1 MKTDSCYSL
10 AKDNN
15 DPKIRDYGDH
25 HGEPMQAELL
35 DIRNHIAQYPP
46 FDEMP
51 EEMLERIVGSIE
63 VAYYRAGTHILELK
77 QQNHWLHYVRS
88 GAVEI
93 YRRSGELYNRVSEG
107 EIFGQFGLLRNQQVR
122 FPAKALEDTL
132 VYKIPFEIFQYL
144 WENDENFADF
154 VEVEDRSRLR
164 TAVSRQA
171 KSNELMTAKV
181 TRLISR
187 QPVCAPAT
195 VRLQEAARIMT
206 DHGVSALLLVDD
218 AENQHRLKGII
229 TDRDLRTRAV
239 TNALASETPI
249 SDIMS
254 EDLITISARSYIFE
268 AMLTMLHNNV
278 HHLPVMEGEEIRGV
292 VALSDI
298 VKYESQSSLYLV
310 SNIYHQQ
317 DVKGLKKLSLDIR
330 DSFVR
335 LVNEDANS
343 HMIGSAMAGIG
354 RSFSQ
359 RLLEL
364 GEEKLGPPP
373 VPYCF
378 MALGSMAR
386 DEQLVVTDQD
396 NALVLDD
403 SFVPEEHDEYF
414 QALAKFVSDGLA
426 ECGYRYCTGDIM
438 ATNVKW
444 RQPLRVWKQYFT
456 DWIENPKAEA
466 LLNSNIFFDLDGI
479 HGETRFAEELKTLIV
494 RKASGSQRFLTFLA
508 RNALNRTPPL
518 GFFRTFV
525 LEEDGKHQKSFN
537 LKRRG
542 TAPVSDLIR
551 VHALA
556 CGSRSQNSFERLR
569 DIAKTSLMLEDDAGN
584 LRDAL
589 EFISIVRIRHQALA
603 IEEGREPDN
612 NVRPEDL
619 SPFERSHLKDAFQ
632 IVSNAQKFLRFRYNA
647 GSTR

>member
-1 MKTDSCYSL
+1 
-10 AKDNN
+10 
-15 DPKIRDYGDH
+15 
-25 HGEPMQAELL
+25 MQAELL
-35 DIRNHIAQYPP
+35 DIRNHMAQHPP
-46 FDEMP
+46 FDEMTD
-51 EEMLERIVGSIE
+51 ELLDQVVQSIE
-63 VAYYRAGTHILELK
+63 VVYFRAGTRVLELG
-77 QQNHWLHYVRS
+77 QSNHWLHYVRS

-93 YRRSGELYNRVSEG
+93 FRRSGELYNRIGEG
-107 EIFGQFGLLRNQQVR
+107 EIFGQFGLLRNKKVR
-122 FPAKALEDTL
+122 FPAQALEDCL
-132 VYKIPFEIFQYL
+132 IYRIPDETFQLL
-144 WENDENFADF
+144 WESDENFADF

-164 TAVSRQA
+164 SALSRRE
-171 KSNELMTAKV
+171 KSNELMTSRV

-187 QPVCAPAT
+187 APVAAPTT

-206 DHGVSALLLVDD
+206 DKGVSALLLMEDT
-218 AENQHRLKGII
+218 EEGERLKGII
-229 TDRDLRTRAV
+229 TDRDLRTRAL
-239 TNALASETPI
+239 TEALPSETPV
-249 SDIMS
+249 SEIMTS
-254 EDLITISARSYIFE
+254 GLITIRSNMYIFE

-278 HHLPVMEGEEIRGV
+278 HHLPVMDKDEVRGV
-292 VALSDI
+292 IALSDI
-298 VKYESQSSLYLV
+298 VKYESQNSLYLV

-317 DVKGLKKLSLDIR
+317 HVKGLKKLSRDVR

-335 LVNEDANS
+335 MVNEDANS

-354 RSFSQ
+354 RSFTQ

-378 MALGSMAR
+378 LALGSMAR

-396 NALVLDD
+396 NAMILDD
-403 SFVPEEHDEYF
+403 SFVPEEHDAYF
-414 QALAKFVSDGLA
+414 LALAKFVSDGLA
-426 ECGYRYCTGDIM
+426 ECGYTYCTGDIM
-438 ATNVKW
+438 ATNPKW
-444 RQPLRVWKQYFT
+444 RQPLNVWKGYFT

-479 HGETRFAEELKTLIV
+479 YGETDFAEQLKTLV
-494 RKASGSQRFLTFLA
+494 AEKASNSQRFLTMLA

-525 LEEDGKHQKSFN
+525 LEEDGKQQKTFN

-542 TAPVSDLIR
+542 TAPISDLIR

-569 DIAKTSLMLEDDAGN
+569 DVAKTRLLMEDDAGN
-584 LRDAL
+584 LRDAM
-589 EFISIVRIRHQALA
+589 EFISIVRIRHQALS
-603 IEEGREPDN
+603 IESDEEPDN

-632 IVSNAQKFLRFRYNA
+632 VVSNAQKFLRFRYNA
-647 GSTR
+647 GTVRNA

>member
-1 MKTDSCYSL
+1 
-10 AKDNN
+10 
-15 DPKIRDYGDH
+15 
-25 HGEPMQAELL
+25 MQAELI
-35 DIRNHIAQYPP
+35 DIRNHMAQFPP

-51 EEMLERIVGSIE
+51 EELMDHVVGGVE
-63 VAYYRAGTHILELK
+63 VEYFRAGTQILEFG
-77 QQNHWLHYVRS
+77 QDNSWLYYIRS

-93 YRRSGELYNRVSEG
+93 YRRSGELYNRIGEG
-107 EIFGQFGLLRNQQVR
+107 DIFGQFGLLMNKTVR

-132 VYKIPFEIFQYL
+132 IYRIPEATFQYL
-144 WENDENFADF
+144 FENDDGFADF
-154 VEVEDRSRLR
+154 VETEDRSRLR
-164 TAVSRQA
+164 SALSRRE
-171 KSNELMTAKV
+171 KSNDLMTSKV

-187 QPVCAPAT
+187 TPVSAPCT

-206 DHGVSALLLVDD
+206 DQGVSALLLMDESAD
-218 AENQHRLKGII
+218 HPRLKGII

-239 TNALASETPI
+239 TEALPSETPI

-254 EDLITISARSYIFE
+254 EGLITIRASAYIFE
-268 AMLTMLHNNV
+268 AMLMMLHNNV
-278 HHLPVMEGEEIRGV
+278 HHLPVMDKDEVRGV
-292 VALSDI
+292 IALSDI

-310 SNIYHQQ
+310 SNIYHQN
-317 DVKGLKKLSLDIR
+317 DVKGLKKISR
-330 DSFVR
+330 DVPDTFVR
-335 LVNEDANS
+335 MVNEDANS

-354 RSFSQ
+354 RSFTQ

-373 VPYCF
+373 IPYCF

-396 NALVLDD
+396 NAMILDD

-414 QALAKFVSDGLA
+414 LALAKFVSDGLA
-426 ECGYRYCTGDIM
+426 ECGYKYCTGEIM
-438 ATNVKW
+438 ATNPKW
-444 RQPLRVWKQYFT
+444 RQPLRVWKGYFT

-479 HGETRFAEELKTLIV
+479 HGKNEFAEELKAV
-494 RKASGSQRFLTFLA
+494 VAEKASHSQRFLTLMA

-525 LEEDGKHQKSFN
+525 LEEDGQHRKTFN

-542 TAPVSDLIR
+542 TAPLSDLIR
-551 VHALA
+551 IHALA
-556 CGSRSQNSFERLR
+556 CGSRAQNSFERLKA
-569 DIAKTSLMLEDDAGN
+569 IGQTKLLLEDDLGN

-603 IEEGREPDN
+603 IEDGRNPDN

-632 IVSNAQKFLRFRYNA
+632 VVSNAQKFLRFRYNA
-647 GSTR
+647 QVGRNAQ

>member
-1 MKTDSCYSL
+1 
-10 AKDNN
+10 
-15 DPKIRDYGDH
+15 
-25 HGEPMQAELL
+25 MQAELI
-35 DIRNHIAQYPP
+35 DIRNHMAQYPP
-46 FDEMP
+46 FDEMA
-51 EEMLERIVGSIE
+51 EELLDRVVGGIE
-63 VAYYRAGTHILELK
+63 VVYFKAGSQILEFGEPS
-77 QQNHWLHYVRS
+77 NWLYYVRS

-93 YRRSGELYNRVSEG
+93 YRRSGELYNRISEG
-107 EIFGQFGLLRNQQVR
+107 EIFGQFGLLMNRKVR

-132 VYKIPFEIFQYL
+132 VYKIPGEIFQYL
-144 WENDENFADF
+144 WESDDNFADF
-154 VEVEDRSRLR
+154 VEIEDRSRLR
-164 TAVSRQA
+164 SAVSRRE
-171 KSNELMTAKV
+171 KSNELMTSKV

-187 QPVCAPAT
+187 EPVTAPRT

-206 DHGVSALLLVDD
+206 ENGVSALLLMD
-218 AENQHRLKGII
+218 EEGEKPRLKGII
-229 TDRDLRTRAV
+229 TDRDLRTRALSE
-239 TNALASETPI
+239 ALASETPI
-249 SDIMS
+249 SEIMS
-254 EDLITISARSYIFE
+254 EDLITIRSNLFIFE

-278 HHLPVMEGEEIRGV
+278 HHLPVMDGEEVRGV
-292 VALSDI
+292 IALSDI

-317 DVKGLKKLSLDIR
+317 DVKGLKKISLDVR

-335 LVNEDANS
+335 MVNEDANS

-354 RSFSQ
+354 RSFTQ

-364 GEEKLGPPP
+364 GEEKFGPPP

-396 NALVLDD
+396 NAMILDD
-403 SFVPEEHDEYF
+403 SFVPEAHDEYF
-414 QALAKFVSDGLA
+414 RVLAKFVSDGLA
-426 ECGYRYCTGDIM
+426 ECGYSYCTGDIM
-438 ATNVKW
+438 ATNQKW
-444 RQPLRVWKQYFT
+444 RQPLSVWKGYFT

-479 HGETRFAEELKTLIV
+479 YGETEFAEQLKALV
-494 RKASGSQRFLTFLA
+494 AEKASNSQRFLAMMA
-508 RNALNRTPPL
+508 RNALNRTPPI

-525 LEEDGKHQKSFN
+525 LEEDGKQQKTFN

-542 TAPVSDLIR
+542 TAPLSDLIR
-551 VHALA
+551 IHALA
-556 CGSRSQNSFERLR
+556 CKSRAQNSFERLKA
-569 DIAKTSLMLEDDAGN
+569 IGNTKLLMEDDLGN

-603 IEEGREPDN
+603 IEAGREPDN

-632 IVSNAQKFLRFRYNA
+632 VVNNAQKFLRFRYNA
-647 GSTR
+647 QVARNV

>member
-1 MKTDSCYSL
+1 
-10 AKDNN
+10 
-15 DPKIRDYGDH
+15 
-25 HGEPMQAELL
+25 MQAELI
-35 DIRNHIAQYPP
+35 DIRNHLAQHAP
-46 FDEMP
+46 FDEMA
-51 EEMLERIVGSIE
+51 EEMLDKVVSSIE
-63 VAYYRAGTHILELK
+63 ISYFRAGTPILEFG
-77 QQNHWLHYVRS
+77 QRNTWLFYVRS

-93 YRRSGELYNRVSEG
+93 YRRSGELYSRMGEG
-107 EIFGQFGLLRNQQVR
+107 EFFGQFGLMMHKTVR
-122 FPAKALEDTL
+122 FPAKAIEDCL
-132 VYKIPFEIFQYL
+132 IYRIPDTVFQYL

-154 VEVEDRSRLR
+154 ADTEGRSRLR
-164 TAVSRQA
+164 SAVSRRE
-171 KSNELMTAKV
+171 KSNVLMTSKV

-187 QPVCAPAT
+187 KPVSAPCT

-206 DHGVSALLLVDD
+206 DQGVSALLLMDEEGD
-218 AENQHRLKGII
+218 RPKLKGII

-239 TNALASETPI
+239 TEALPSETPI
-249 SDIMS
+249 SEIMS
-254 EDLITISARSYIFE
+254 DDPITTRARSFIFE
-268 AMLTMLHNNV
+268 AMLTMLHNNI
-278 HHLPVMEGEEIRGV
+278 HHLPVMDNDEVRGV
-292 VALSDI
+292 IALSDI
-298 VKYESQSSLYLV
+298 AKYESQSSLYLV

-317 DVKGLKKLSLDIR
+317 DIKGLKKISRDVR

-354 RSFSQ
+354 RSFTQ

-396 NALVLDD
+396 NAMILDD
-403 SFVPEEHDEYF
+403 SFNPPEHDAYF
-414 QALAKFVSDGLA
+414 LALAKFVSDGLDA
-426 ECGYRYCTGDIM
+426 CGYTYCTGDIM
-438 ATNVKW
+438 ATNEKW
-444 RQPLRVWKQYFT
+444 RQPLKVWKSYFI
-456 DWIENPKAEA
+456 DWIDNPKAEA

-479 HGETRFAEELKTLIV
+479 YGRTEFAEELKILV
-494 RKASGSQRFLTFLA
+494 AERASNSQRFLAMLA

-525 LEEDGKHQKSFN
+525 MEEDGKQNNTFN

-542 TAPVSDLIR
+542 TAPLSDLIR

-556 CGSRSQNSFERLR
+556 CGSRAQNSFNRLKA
-569 DIAKTSLMLEDDAGN
+569 IAETKLIPDDGVGN

-603 IEEGREPDN
+603 IEAGREPDN
-612 NVRPEDL
+612 NVRPEEL

-632 IVSNAQKFLRFRYNA
+632 VVSNAQKFLKFRYHSQV
-647 GSTR
+647 GRHG

>member
-1 MKTDSCYSL
+1 
-10 AKDNN
+10 
-15 DPKIRDYGDH
+15 
-25 HGEPMQAELL
+25 MQAELI
-35 DIRNHIAQYPP
+35 DIRNHLAQHAP
-46 FDEMP
+46 FDEMA
-51 EEMLERIVGSIE
+51 EEMLDKVVSSIE
-63 VAYYRAGTHILELK
+63 ISYFRAGTPILEFG
-77 QQNHWLHYVRS
+77 QRNTWLFYVRS

-93 YRRSGELYNRVSEG
+93 YRRSGELYSRMGEG
-107 EIFGQFGLLRNQQVR
+107 EFFGQFGLMMHKTVR
-122 FPAKALEDTL
+122 FPAKAIEDCL
-132 VYKIPFEIFQYL
+132 IYRIPDTVFQYL

-154 VEVEDRSRLR
+154 ADTEGRSRLR
-164 TAVSRQA
+164 SAVSRRE
-171 KSNELMTAKV
+171 KSNVLMTSKV

-187 QPVCAPAT
+187 KPVSAPCT

-206 DHGVSALLLVDD
+206 DQGVSALLLMDEEGD
-218 AENQHRLKGII
+218 RPKLKGII

-239 TNALASETPI
+239 TEALPSETPI
-249 SDIMS
+249 SEIMS
-254 EDLITISARSYIFE
+254 DDPITTRARSFIFE
-268 AMLTMLHNNV
+268 AMLTMLHNNI
-278 HHLPVMEGEEIRGV
+278 HHLPVMDNDEVRGV
-292 VALSDI
+292 IALSDI
-298 VKYESQSSLYLV
+298 AKYESQSSLYLV

-317 DVKGLKKLSLDIR
+317 DIKGLKKISRDVR

-354 RSFSQ
+354 RSFTQ

-396 NALVLDD
+396 NAMILDD
-403 SFVPEEHDEYF
+403 NFNPPEHDAYF
-414 QALAKFVSDGLA
+414 LALAKFVSDGLDA
-426 ECGYRYCTGDIM
+426 CGYTYCTGDIM
-438 ATNVKW
+438 ATNEKW
-444 RQPLRVWKQYFT
+444 RQPLKVWKSYFI
-456 DWIENPKAEA
+456 DWIDNPKAEA

-479 HGETRFAEELKTLIV
+479 YGRTEFAEELKILV
-494 RKASGSQRFLTFLA
+494 AERASNSQRFLAMLA

-525 LEEDGKHQKSFN
+525 MEEDGKQNNTFN

-542 TAPVSDLIR
+542 TAPLSDLIR

-556 CGSRSQNSFERLR
+556 CGSRAQNSFNRLKA
-569 DIAKTSLMLEDDAGN
+569 IAETKLIPDDGVGN

-603 IEEGREPDN
+603 IEAGREPDN
-612 NVRPEDL
+612 NVRPEEL

-632 IVSNAQKFLRFRYNA
+632 VVSNAQKFLKFRYHSQV
-647 GSTR
+647 GRHG

>member
-1 MKTDSCYSL
+1 
-10 AKDNN
+10 
-15 DPKIRDYGDH
+15 
-25 HGEPMQAELL
+25 MQAELI
-35 DIRNHIAQYPP
+35 DIRNHMAQFPP

-51 EEMLERIVGSIE
+51 DELLERVVESIE
-63 VAYYRAGTHILELK
+63 VEYFRAGTQILELGD
-77 QQNHWLHYVRS
+77 QNTWLYYVRS
-88 GAVEI
+88 GAVELF
-93 YRRSGELYNRVSEG
+93 RRSGELYNRVSEG
-107 EIFGQFGLLRNQQVR
+107 EIFGQFGLLMNRKVR

-132 VYKIPFEIFQYL
+132 IYRISGEVFKYL
-144 WENDENFADF
+144 FENDDNFADF
-154 VEVEDRSRLR
+154 VEIEDRSRLR
-164 TAVSRQA
+164 SALSRRE
-171 KSNELMTAKV
+171 KSNDLMTSRV

-187 QPVCAPAT
+187 ATVSAPST

-206 DHGVSALLLVDD
+206 EQGVSALLLMDEEGD
-218 AENQHRLKGII
+218 KPLLHGII

-239 TNALASETPI
+239 TEALPSETSI
-249 SDIMS
+249 SEIMS
-254 EDLITISARSYIFE
+254 EDLITIKSTAFIFE

-278 HHLPVMEGEEIRGV
+278 HHLPVMDKDEVRGV
-292 VALSDI
+292 IALSDI

-317 DVKGLKKLSLDIR
+317 DVKGLKKISRDVR

-335 LVNEDANS
+335 MVNEDANS

-354 RSFSQ
+354 RSFTQ

-373 VPYCF
+373 IPYCF

-396 NALVLDD
+396 NAMILDD
-403 SFVPEEHDEYF
+403 SFVPEEHDAYF
-414 QALAKFVSDGLA
+414 LALAKFVSDGLA
-426 ECGYRYCTGDIM
+426 ECGYKYCTGDIM
-438 ATNVKW
+438 ATNPKW
-444 RQPLRVWKQYFT
+444 RQPLQVWKNYFI

-479 HGETRFAEELKTLIV
+479 HGKTRFAEQLKALV
-494 RKASGSQRFLTFLA
+494 AERASNSQRFLTLLA

-525 LEEDGKHQKSFN
+525 LEEDGQHRKTFN

-542 TAPVSDLIR
+542 TAPLSDLIR
-551 VHALA
+551 IHALA
-556 CGSRSQNSFERLR
+556 CGSRAQNSFDRLSA
-569 DIAKTSLMLEDDAGN
+569 IGKTKLIMDEDLNN

-612 NVRPEDL
+612 NVRPQDL

-632 IVSNAQKFLRFRYNA
+632 IVSNSQKFLRFRYNA
-647 GSTR
+647 GGGRNV

>member
-1 MKTDSCYSL
+1 
-10 AKDNN
+10 
-15 DPKIRDYGDH
+15 
-25 HGEPMQAELL
+25 
-35 DIRNHIAQYPP
+35 
-46 FDEMP
+46 
-51 EEMLERIVGSIE
+51 
-63 VAYYRAGTHILELK
+63 
-77 QQNHWLHYVRS
+77 
-88 GAVEI
+88 
-93 YRRSGELYNRVSEG
+93 
-107 EIFGQFGLLRNQQVR
+107 
-122 FPAKALEDTL
+122 
-132 VYKIPFEIFQYL
+132 
-144 WENDENFADF
+144 
-154 VEVEDRSRLR
+154 
-164 TAVSRQA
+164 
-171 KSNELMTAKV
+171 
-181 TRLISR
+181 
-187 QPVCAPAT
+187 
-195 VRLQEAARIMT
+195 MT

-569 DIAKTSLMLEDDAGN
+569 DIAQTSLMLEDDAGN

-647 GSTR
+647 GSAR

>member
-1 MKTDSCYSL
+1 
-10 AKDNN
+10 
-15 DPKIRDYGDH
+15 
-25 HGEPMQAELL
+25 MQAELI
-35 DIRNHIAQYPP
+35 DIRNHMAQYPP
-46 FDEMP
+46 FDEMA
-51 EEMLERIVGSIE
+51 EELLDRVVGSIE
-63 VAYYRAGTHILELK
+63 VVYFKAGTQILGFGE
-77 QQNHWLHYVRS
+77 QNAWLCYVRS

-93 YRRSGELYNRVSEG
+93 YRRSGELYNRIGEG
-107 EIFGQFGLLRNQQVR
+107 EVFGQFGLLMRKKVR

-132 VYKIPFEIFQYL
+132 IYKIPGETFHYL

-154 VEVEDRSRLR
+154 VEIEDRSRLR
-164 TAVSRQA
+164 SALSRRE
-171 KSNELMTAKV
+171 KSNELMTSRV
-181 TRLISR
+181 IRLVSREPIS
-187 QPVCAPAT
+187 APCT

-206 DHGVSALLLVDD
+206 DNGVSALLLMDEKDGKPVL
-218 AENQHRLKGII
+218 RGII
-229 TDRDLRTRAV
+229 TDRDLRTRALSE
-239 TNALASETPI
+239 ALPSETPI

-254 EDLITISARSYIFE
+254 EDLITIRSNAFIFE

-278 HHLPVMEGEEIRGV
+278 HHLPVMDRDEVRGV
-292 VALSDI
+292 IALSDI

-317 DVKGLKKLSLDIR
+317 DVKGLKKVSRDVR

-335 LVNEDANS
+335 MVNEDANS

-354 RSFSQ
+354 RSFTQ

-396 NALVLDD
+396 NAMILDD
-403 SFVPEEHDEYF
+403 RFIPEQHDEYF
-414 QALAKFVSDGLA
+414 LALAKFVSDGLA
-426 ECGYRYCTGDIM
+426 ECGYTYCTGDIM
-438 ATNVKW
+438 ATNQKW
-444 RQPLRVWKQYFT
+444 RQPLRVWKGYFT
-456 DWIENPKAEA
+456 DWIDNPKAQA

-479 HGETRFAEELKTLIV
+479 YGQTEFAEQLKTLV
-494 RKASGSQRFLTFLA
+494 ADKASNSQRFLALLA
-508 RNALNRTPPL
+508 RNALNRTPPI

-525 LEEDGKHQKSFN
+525 LEEDGKHQKTFN

-542 TAPVSDLIR
+542 TAPLSDLIR

-556 CGSRSQNSFERLR
+556 CGSRAQNSFERLKA
-569 DIAKTSLMLEDDAGN
+569 IGNTKLLLDDDLGN

-603 IEEGREPDN
+603 IEAGREPDN

-632 IVSNAQKFLRFRYNA
+632 VVSNAQKFLKFRYNTQV
-647 GSTR
+647 TRNV

>member
-1 MKTDSCYSL
+1 
-10 AKDNN
+10 
-15 DPKIRDYGDH
+15 
-25 HGEPMQAELL
+25 MQAELI
-35 DIRNHIAQYPP
+35 DIRNHMAQYPP

-51 EEMLERIVGSIE
+51 EELLDQVVGSIE
-63 VAYYRAGTHILELK
+63 VVYFRAGTQILEIGES
-77 QQNHWLHYVRS
+77 NNWLFYVRS

-93 YRRSGELYNRVSEG
+93 YRRSGELYNRISEG
-107 EIFGQFGLLRNQQVR
+107 EIFGQFGLLMNKRVR

-132 VYKIPFEIFQYL
+132 VYKIPGEIFQLL
-144 WENDENFADF
+144 WESDDNFADF
-154 VEVEDRSRLR
+154 VEIEDRSRLR
-164 TAVSRQA
+164 SALSRRE
-171 KSNELMTAKV
+171 KSNELMTSKV

-187 QPVCAPAT
+187 KPVSAPHT

-206 DHGVSALLLVDD
+206 EQGVSALLLMD
-218 AENQHRLKGII
+218 EEGEKPLLRGII
-229 TDRDLRTRAV
+229 TDRDLRTRALSE
-239 TNALASETPI
+239 ALPSETPI
-249 SDIMS
+249 SEIMS
-254 EDLITISARSYIFE
+254 EDLITIGSSVFIFE

-278 HHLPVMEGEEIRGV
+278 HHLPVMEGDEVRGV
-292 VALSDI
+292 IALSDI

-317 DVKGLKKLSLDIR
+317 HVRGLKKVSKDVR

-335 LVNEDANS
+335 MVNEDANS

-354 RSFSQ
+354 RSFTQ

-373 VPYCF
+373 IAYCF

-396 NALVLDD
+396 NAMILDD

-414 QALAKFVSDGLA
+414 LALAKFVSDGLA
-426 ECGYRYCTGDIM
+426 ECGYSYCTGDIM
-438 ATNVKW
+438 ATNRKW
-444 RQPLRVWKQYFT
+444 RQPLKVWKDYFT

-479 HGETRFAEELKTLIV
+479 YGQTDFAEQLKTLV
-494 RKASGSQRFLTFLA
+494 ANKAANSPRFLAMLA
-508 RNALNRTPPL
+508 RNALNRTPPI

-525 LEEDGKHQKSFN
+525 LEEDGKQQKTFN

-542 TAPVSDLIR
+542 TAPLSDLIR

-556 CGSRSQNSFERLR
+556 CGSRAQNSFERLKA
-569 DIAKTSLMLEDDAGN
+569 IGNTKLLLDDDLGN

-603 IEEGREPDN
+603 IEAGKEPDN

-632 IVSNAQKFLRFRYNA
+632 VVSNAQKFLRFRYNA
-647 GSTR
+647 QVVRNV

>member
-1 MKTDSCYSL
+1 
-10 AKDNN
+10 
-15 DPKIRDYGDH
+15 
-25 HGEPMQAELL
+25 MQAELI
-35 DIRNHIAQYPP
+35 DIRNHMAQYPP
-46 FDEMP
+46 FDEMA
-51 EEMLERIVGSIE
+51 EELLDRVVGSIE
-63 VAYYRAGTHILELK
+63 VVYFKAGTQILEFGE
-77 QQNHWLHYVRS
+77 QNTWLCYVRS

-93 YRRSGELYNRVSEG
+93 YRRSGELYNRIGEG
-107 EIFGQFGLLRNQQVR
+107 EIFGQFGLLMRKKVR

-132 VYKIPFEIFQYL
+132 IYKIPGETFHYL

-154 VEVEDRSRLR
+154 VEIEDRSRLR
-164 TAVSRQA
+164 SALSRRE
-171 KSNELMTAKV
+171 KSNELMTSKV
-181 TRLISR
+181 IRLVSREPIS
-187 QPVCAPAT
+187 APCT

-206 DHGVSALLLVDD
+206 DNGVSALLLMDEGGDKPVL
-218 AENQHRLKGII
+218 RGII
-229 TDRDLRTRAV
+229 TDRDLRTRALSE
-239 TNALASETPI
+239 ALPSETPI
-249 SDIMS
+249 SEIMS
-254 EDLITISARSYIFE
+254 EDLITIRSNAFIFE

-278 HHLPVMEGEEIRGV
+278 HHLPVMDRDEVRGV
-292 VALSDI
+292 IALSDI

-317 DVKGLKKLSLDIR
+317 DVKGLKKVSRDVR

-335 LVNEDANS
+335 MVNEDANS

-354 RSFSQ
+354 RSFTQ

-364 GEEKLGPPP
+364 GEEKFGPPP

-396 NALVLDD
+396 NAMILDD
-403 SFVPEEHDEYF
+403 RFVPEQHDEYF
-414 QALAKFVSDGLA
+414 LALAKFVSDGLA
-426 ECGYRYCTGDIM
+426 ECGYTYCTGDIM
-438 ATNVKW
+438 ATNQKW
-444 RQPLRVWKQYFT
+444 RQPLRVWKGYFT
-456 DWIENPKAEA
+456 DWIDNPKAQA

-479 HGETRFAEELKTLIV
+479 YGHTEFAEQLKTLV
-494 RKASGSQRFLTFLA
+494 ADKASNSQRFLALLA
-508 RNALNRTPPL
+508 RNALNRTPPI

-525 LEEDGKHQKSFN
+525 LEEDGKHQKTFN

-542 TAPVSDLIR
+542 TAPLSDLIR

-556 CGSRSQNSFERLR
+556 CGSRAQNSFERLKA
-569 DIAKTSLMLEDDAGN
+569 IGNTKLLLDDDLGN

-603 IEEGREPDN
+603 IEAGREPDN

-632 IVSNAQKFLRFRYNA
+632 VVSNAQKFLKFRYNTQV
-647 GSTR
+647 TRNV

>member
-1 MKTDSCYSL
+1 
-10 AKDNN
+10 
-15 DPKIRDYGDH
+15 
-25 HGEPMQAELL
+25 MQAELI
-35 DIRNHIAQYPP
+35 DIRNHMANYPP

-51 EEMLERIVGSIE
+51 EELLDRVVGTIE
-63 VAYYRAGTHILELK
+63 VEYFRAGTSILEFGK
-77 QQNHWLHYVRS
+77 PNHWLYYIRS

-93 YRRSGELYNRVSEG
+93 YRRSGELYNRIGEG
-107 EIFGQFGLLRNQQVR
+107 EMFGQFGLLMHQKVR

-132 VYKIPFEIFQYL
+132 IYRFPEEIFRL
-144 WENDENFADF
+144 LFESDDNFADF
-154 VEVEDRSRLR
+154 VEVEDNSRLR
-164 TAVSRQA
+164 SALSRRE
-171 KSNELMTAKV
+171 KSNELMTSRV
-181 TRLISR
+181 TRLITR
-187 QPVCAPAT
+187 EPVSAPCT

-206 DHGVSALLLVDD
+206 DQGVSALLLME
-218 AENQHRLKGII
+218 ENKGHTDLKGII
-229 TDRDLRTRAV
+229 TDRDLRTRALSE
-239 TNALASETPI
+239 ALPSETPI
-249 SDIMS
+249 CDIMS
-254 EDLITISARSYIFE
+254 EDLITIRDNAFIFE

-278 HHLPVMEGEEIRGV
+278 HHLPVMDKHEVRGV
-292 VALSDI
+292 IALSDI

-317 DVKGLKKLSLDIR
+317 DVRGLQKISRDVR

-335 LVNEDANS
+335 MVNEDANS

-354 RSFSQ
+354 RSFTQ

-396 NALVLDD
+396 NAMILDD
-403 SFVPEEHDEYF
+403 SFNPEEHDEYF
-414 QALAKFVSDGLA
+414 LALAKFVSDGLA
-426 ECGYRYCTGDIM
+426 ECGYTYCTGDIM
-438 ATNVKW
+438 ASNQKW
-444 RQPLRVWKQYFT
+444 RQPLNVWKGYFT

-479 HGETRFAEELKTLIV
+479 YGKTDFAENLKTLV
-494 RKASGSQRFLTFLA
+494 AEKASNSQRFLTMMA
-508 RNALNRTPPL
+508 RNALNRTPPI
-518 GFFRTFV
+518 GFFRSFV
-525 LEEDGKHQKSFN
+525 LEEDGQQRKSFN

-542 TAPVSDLIR
+542 TAPLSDLIR

-556 CGSRSQNSFERLR
+556 CGSRAQNSFERLR
-569 DIAKTSLMLEDDAGN
+569 AIGNTKLLLDDDLGN

-589 EFISIVRIRHQALA
+589 EFIAIVRIRHQAIA
-603 IEEGREPDN
+603 IEEGRDPDN

-632 IVSNAQKFLRFRYNA
+632 VVSNAQKFLRFRYNA
-647 GSTR
+647 GVGRNVP